1 MRAKAHL
8 TFHESQPAQA
18 SGLLAWLHIDLP
30 LLTGLVLLSGVGL
43 LILYSAGDREM
54 VLLQKQLFRLGF
66 GFVAMFALAQI
77 HPANIRRW
85 SPLLYS
91 VGIVMLLSV
100 ILFGESGKGAQ
111 RWLDLG

>member
-1 MRAKAHL
+1 MMRAKAHL

-66 GFVAMFALAQI
+66 GFVAMVALAQI

-100 ILFGESGKGAQ
+100 
-111 RWLDLG
+111 